1 VPKKAVGGLGQMG
14 ATAGPRI
21 QAGYM
26 GIIYIFKA
34 DKCSGRG
41 RQGSACFDSV
51 NYVIKFI

>member
-26 GIIYIFKA
+26 CLYIYLRQTSA
-34 DKCSGRG
+34 VVVGARG
-41 RQGSACFDSV
+41 VHVLIA
-51 NYVIKFI
+51 